1 MFAPNKK
8 QVDQIE
14 FEINEISNCNHVLRC
29 VDTQKLLSFC
39 YILSESGH
47 IHIFSISVVEVFGL
61 Q

>member
-14 FEINEISNCNHVLRC
+14 FEINEISNYNHVLRC
-29 VDTQKLLSFC
+29 TQNFLSFC
-39 YILSESGH
+39 SILIESEH

>member
-29 VDTQKLLSFC
+29 TQKLLSFC

>member
-14 FEINEISNCNHVLRC
+14 FEINEISNYNHVLRC
-29 VDTQKLLSFC
+29 TQNFLSFC
-39 YILSESGH
+39 YILIESEH
-47 IHIFSISVVEVFGL
+47 IHIFSISVVEVFGV